1 MRKVVL
7 VTGASSGIGAAT
19 AILAAQRGYD
29 VGIGFANGWE
39 GAERVALAVQNAGG
53 KAALLQGDVAD
64 PADVQR
70 IFTQCDAE
78 LGPLAA
84 LVNNAGIG
92 AKAVKFA
99 DLDFERMK
107 RMFEINVIGAFLC
120 AQQAVRRMSTRSGG
134 AGGVIVNVSS
144 KAATLGGANVF
155 VDYAASKGA
164 IDTFTKG
171 LSDEEAPFGIRVNGI
186 RPGIIVTDFHDKMGE
201 PDRVTRFESAIPM
214 KRAGSAGEVAE
225 AILWLMSEQ
234 ASYVT
239 GTTFDVSGGR

>member
-1 MRKVVL
+1 MRKVVM

-19 AILAAQRGYD
+19 AILAAERGYD
-29 VGIGFANGWE
+29 VGIGFASGRS

-53 KAALLQGDVAD
+53 KAVLLQGDVAD

-78 LGPLAA
+78 IGPLSA

-99 DLDFERMK
+99 DLDYGRMK
-107 RMFEINVIGAFLC
+107 RMFAINVLGAFLC
-120 AQQAVRRMSTRSGG
+120 AQQAVLRMSKRTGG

-186 RPGIIVTDFHDKMGE
+186 RPGIITTDFHDKMGE
-201 PDRVTRFESAIPM
+201 PDRVSRFDSMIPM
-214 KRAGSAGEVAE
+214 RRAGSAAEVAE